1 MSELDNPDLLTQL
14 KVCEATTPRKH
25 RYNGSHRPR
34 SVRNTI
40 DWETVSQKIKES
52 EKKQPKQS
60 FFQKMSSSF
69 ASAERRSF
77 TQEEGFL
84 MFEEGDG

>member
-1 MSELDNPDLLTQL
+1 MSDLDNPDLLTQL

-25 RYNGSHRPR
+25 HYNGSHRPR

-52 EKKQPKQS
+52 EKKPKQS

-69 ASAERRSF
+69 ASERRSF

-84 MFEEGDG
+84 MFEEGNG